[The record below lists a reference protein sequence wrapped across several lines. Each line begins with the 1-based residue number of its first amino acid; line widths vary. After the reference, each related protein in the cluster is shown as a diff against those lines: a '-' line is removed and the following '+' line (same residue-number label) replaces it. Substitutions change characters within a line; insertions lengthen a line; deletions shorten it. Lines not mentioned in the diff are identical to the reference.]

1 MVVLTGQVSI
11 FGCPARV
18 FYLNHLDELL
28 NHCQGY
34 YSLIIIIII
43 IIIVVII
50 VILAIVIIIMVI
62 VYIAIF
68 CKSNTGRF

>member
-34 YSLIIIIII
+34 YSLIIIII
-43 IIIVVII
+43 VVII

-62 VYIAIF
+62 VDVAIF